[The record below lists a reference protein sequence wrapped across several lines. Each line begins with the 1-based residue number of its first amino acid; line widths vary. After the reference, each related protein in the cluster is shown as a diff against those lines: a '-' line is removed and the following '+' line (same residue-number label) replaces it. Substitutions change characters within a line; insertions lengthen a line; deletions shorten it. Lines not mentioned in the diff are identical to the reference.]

1 MDPRDREKT
10 AFSTPMGLFECQRML
25 FGFCNAPATFQQ
37 LMQHWL
43 RGQIAESLLVYLN
56 KILFT
61 YLTSHLQNLDKVFQ
75 RLWRHGLKLQL
86 NKCKLL
92 QLEVNFGALPT
103 WDFFF
108 WTFSDFNCSAEAT
121 RTFSCLVF
129 IYLNSYCPWPWY
141 FLVVFYVQ

>member
-10 AFSTPMGLFECQRML
+10 AFTTPMGLFECQRML

-37 LMQHWL
+37 LMQHCL
-43 RGQIAESLLVYLN
+43 RGQIAESLLVYLD
-56 KILFT
+56 KILIT

-92 QLEVNFGALPT
+92 QLEVNFWALPT
-103 WDFFF
+103 WDFFIGL
-108 WTFSDFNCSAEAT
+108 AVILIVRLRPLE
-121 RTFSCLVF
+121 L
-129 IYLNSYCPWPWY
+129 
-141 FLVVFYVQ
+141 LVVLFLYI